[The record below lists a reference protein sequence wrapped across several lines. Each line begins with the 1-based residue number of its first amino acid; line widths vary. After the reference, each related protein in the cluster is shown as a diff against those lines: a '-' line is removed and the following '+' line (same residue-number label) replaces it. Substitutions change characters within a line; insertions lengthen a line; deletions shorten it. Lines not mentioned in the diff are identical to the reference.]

1 MEGIEN
7 LGYALGAFMILV
19 SLFWV
24 GVPTVLF
31 IIWIK
36 RVGKNKSKPFGPLGI
51 ITLILS
57 AFAAFTFPFWVFMF
71 TGAFT
76 FF

>member
-1 MEGIEN
+1 MEGIE
-7 LGYALGAFMILV
+7 LFGYVLGAFLILAALV
-19 SLFWV
+19 WV
-24 GVPTVLF
+24 GVPIVLF

>member
-36 RVGKNKSKPFGPLGI
+36 RVGKNKSKPFGPLG
-51 ITLILS
+51 
-57 AFAAFTFPFWVFMF
+57 
-71 TGAFT
+71 
-76 FF
+76 